1 MVGCEPARVRS
12 LAGIVAAVVAALTLL
27 ITALTV
33 STPNMAYA
41 GEASA
46 AMDGAELDWGEFAVE
61 SPGLV
66 PMGLSNDVQVEP
78 GSDGSEDESPT
89 DIDDASLDTGETF
102 VEPNMGG
109 TGDDSDIDPQYYSG
123 DVWLS
128 NGQWHTFTF
137 TLSENLLIK
146 LNISQWSNFT
156 WGDVYDCEL
165 TDASGHLY
173 AGWPI
178 KYNQYNKKYGYI
190 ALPRGTYHLKVHA
203 IGHSNRTRRISL
215 SYDTLRMS
223 NLNASSIE
231 REFND
236 ERADANCLVDANLYG
251 SLYNPWY
258 EYNGKKLDID
268 FYAIQINAPSTIY
281 VSLTGYQE
289 QKEYIESEYIGVAVF
304 DAKDNVV
311 HKNND
316 SKQET
321 LKYQTVYLD
330 QDSVSGDARSVCGF
344 DTGVLPAGTYY
355 LMVGSDSTLTFG
367 DAYGLYVEVTPASAP
382 ASFKD
387 VPAGTWYQPWVK
399 YASSNGL
406 MTGLKDDLGGYSGY
420 FDPDAQLTRAQVA
433 TVLWRAAG
441 SPSQGSSKFPDTVK
455 GSWYDEA
462 VAWCVSA
469 GVVTGYTS
477 GPDKGC
483 FRPDRAVTREELA
496 TMVWRFAKTQGI
508 DVSNPDPTKFNATVD
523 HASVSSFAVEP
534 LKWTAAAG
542 IMGGVDYGN
551 GQFGLEPQG
560 TATRAQAAKVFSVLV
575 RDILSGKVQVPTVGK
590 CTITFN
596 TNGGSA
602 VKSQTVKPGGKVT
615 KPASPTKTGHMFKGW
630 YSDKGCK
637 TAFNFNTQVKSNITL
652 YAKWEANKVKVTF
665 DANGGSTVAAQ
676 QVGYG
681 SKAKT
686 PPAPTRRG
694 YDFEGWYSDKGL
706 TKAYDFKTAVKS
718 NITLYAK
725 WQRQEAYAILYSD
738 GLLCFQYGNEPDKSH
753 GTVVK
758 SWTGFEGKTPA
769 DAPVSWSPESTVRPW
784 TLYGADRR
792 AVKSVVVRDRISVAY
807 GYDYFDGLENCTS
820 MDVNKFDVSK
830 ATDLSS
836 MFNGCSSV
844 TTLNVSSWDVSKA
857 EKLNSMFFGCS
868 SLESLDVSGWDVSSG
883 ADFRSMFYR
892 CSSLES
898 LDVSGWD
905 VSGGADFRSM
915 FYSCSS
921 LMSIDVSAWDIS
933 NATDISSMFED
944 CKLLTSLI
952 LPKCDAGKSGMDRD
966 IFKGC
971 AGLTSL
977 GFSGWNVK
985 DIDSALRS
993 LPDKGSLVQLDVSK
1007 ADTSGATDVSW
1018 LFYGCSSLESLDVAN
1033 WDVSKVEDFSYMFGG
1048 CSSLTALDLS
1058 GWDMSSAKEMR
1069 SMFSGCTSL
1078 EGLEIAQWNTPC
1090 VQNFNSMF
1098 GNCKALTSLD
1108 LSGWDTSSAEDCTW
1122 MFKGCASLQ
1131 SLDVSGWTMR
1141 SWVKSDYMFKDC
1153 SSLCSVTV
1161 GPGFGSLRSALPK
1174 GPWYD
1179 AAGKKYSSFPYKVA
1193 GTFTKYPP
1201 AASGDE
1207 ELDDASAVPTTPE
1220 IPAVTEGELDGLTYL
1235 TVPEGAVDAAGEAYA
1250 LDREYAELGGR
1261 CVGAGVYV
1269 TAYRGEATDLALPAQ
1284 IGGVDVVSAD
1294 LSWKGDAQAGISD
1307 PEGRTRLESLSLER
1321 GCGLASLDASGS
1333 DVAGIE
1339 LAGDEALGG
1348 LPALR
1353 FLDLSGTRVPS
1364 LDPTSMPALE
1374 RLALRGCPLGADSLA
1389 SLTTWSGATGLPAD
1403 LEGAGAK
1410 DEPSEPEQP
1419 GEPANPDQP
1428 AEPEQP
1434 SKPAN
1439 PDQPAEPEQPS
1450 NPAEPAVPGE
1460 PEQSAEPATPDQP
1473 SEPSEPAVPGES
1485 EQPAEPVGP
1494 ADSSESVTSGD
1505 PAIPAE
1511 LSESVNPGHISV
1523 LLTDVARIEES
1534 AA

>member
-1 MVGCEPARVRS
+1 
-12 LAGIVAAVVAALTLL
+12 
-27 ITALTV
+27 
-33 STPNMAYA
+33 
-41 GEASA
+41 
-46 AMDGAELDWGEFAVE
+46 
-61 SPGLV
+61 
-66 PMGLSNDVQVEP
+66 MGLSNDVQVDP
-78 GSDGSEDESPT
+78 GSDGSEDESSA

-165 TDASGHLY
+165 TDSSGHLY

-215 SYDTLRMS
+215 GYDTLTMPD
-223 NLNASSIE
+223 LNVTPVE
-231 REFND
+231 RELND
-236 ERADANCLVDANLYG
+236 KKEDANPLVDGNGAYG

-258 EYNGKKLDID
+258 EYNGNKIDID
-268 FYAIQINAPSTIY
+268 YYSIQINAPSEIRIT
-281 VSLTGYQE
+281 LTGYQK
-289 QKEYIESEYIGVAVF
+289 QKSYIENEYIGVSVL
-304 DAKDNVV
+304 DAKGNVA
-311 HKNND
+311 HRSND
-316 SKQET
+316 SNQKT
-321 LKYQTVYLD
+321 LEYTTIYSE
-330 QDSVSGDARSVCGF
+330 QDSISGNARSICGF
-344 DTGVLPAGTYY
+344 DTGVLPTGMYY
-355 LMVGSDSTLTFG
+355 LAVYTDSALTFG
-367 DAYGLYVEVTPASAP
+367 DAYGLYVEVVPASAP

-551 GQFGLEPQG
+551 GQYGLEPQG

-615 KPASPTKTGHMFKGW
+615 KPANPTKAGHTFKGW

-665 DANGGSTVAAQ
+665 EANGGSTVAAQ

-686 PPAPTRRG
+686 PTAPTRRG

-738 GLLCFQYGNEPDKSH
+738 GLLCFQYGNEPDNSH
-753 GTVVK
+753 GTVVR
-758 SWTGFEGKTPA
+758 SWTGFEGKN
-769 DAPVSWSPESTVRPW
+769 ESTWGNSRPW
-784 TLYGADRR
+784 SNNTS
-792 AVKSVVVRDRISVAY
+792 VKSIVVLDKIDIGNGK
-807 GYDYFDGLENCTS
+807 GYFTGLSGCTS
-820 MDVNKFDVSK
+820 MDLEKFDVSK
-830 ATDLSS
+830 ATSFYKLFEGCTALRTLSVADWDTS
-836 MFNGCSSV
+836 NVSNFSMMFNGCSSLESV
-844 TTLNVSSWDVSKA
+844 DVSRWDVAKGTDFSWMFTGCSALSDLNLASWKVDSAIEFDWMFASCTGLESLDLSTWSTPNLKSIDFMFRGCSSLTSLNLSGWNTKNVEYPSSVLEGCGVLETLGLSGWTVGSMDSVLYGIPNKPTLRTLDVSNGDASEARTLNRLFYGFSSLTTLDVGDWDVSKVTNFTSVF
-857 EKLNSMFFGCS
+857 EGCS
-868 SLESLDVSGWDVSSG
+868 SLVSVDVSKWDVSMANTFSSMFEGCSALKTLDVSGWTTSN
-883 ADFRSMFYR
+883 M
-892 CSSLES
+892 ES
-898 LDVSGWD
+898 P
-905 VSGGADFRSM
+905 A
-915 FYSCSS
+915 C
-921 LMSIDVSAWDIS
+921 
-933 NATDISSMFED
+933 MFED
-944 CKLLTSLI
+944 C
-952 LPKCDAGKSGMDRD
+952 
-966 IFKGC
+966 
-971 AGLTSL
+971 
-977 GFSGWNVK
+977 
-985 DIDSALRS
+985 
-993 LPDKGSLVQLDVSK
+993 
-1007 ADTSGATDVSW
+1007 
-1018 LFYGCSSLESLDVAN
+1018 SS
-1033 WDVSKVEDFSYMFGG
+1033 
-1048 CSSLTALDLS
+1048 
-1058 GWDMSSAKEMR
+1058 
-1069 SMFSGCTSL
+1069 
-1078 EGLEIAQWNTPC
+1078 I
-1090 VQNFNSMF
+1090 
-1098 GNCKALTSLD
+1098 TSLD
-1108 LSGWDTSSAEDCTW
+1108 LSGWDTSKVNIYYNVFKNCSSLSTLDISGWKVTW
-1122 MFKGCASLQ
+1122 HQSKTTTFDGCASL
-1131 SLDVSGWTMR
+1131 
-1141 SWVKSDYMFKDC
+1141 
-1153 SSLCSVTV
+1153 SSLTV
-1161 GPGFGSLRSALPK
+1161 GPGFGSLRSSVPS

-1179 AAGKKYSSFPYKVA
+1179 ATGKYYSSFPYNA
-1193 GTFTKYPP
+1193 SGTYTTYPP
-1201 AASGDE
+1201 TASGDE

-1235 TVPEGAVDAAGEAYA
+1235 TVPEGAVDAAGEAYV
-1250 LDREYAELGGR
+1250 LDREYTELGGR
-1261 CVGAGVYV
+1261 YVGAGVYV

-1284 IGGVDVVSAD
+1284 IGGTDVVSAD
-1294 LSWKGDAQAGISD
+1294 LSWKGDAQAGAPD
-1307 PEGRTRLESLSLER
+1307 PDGRTRLESLSLER

-1333 DVAGIE
+1333 DVAGIG

-1353 FLDLSGTRVPS
+1353 FLDLSGTRVSS
-1364 LDPTSMPALE
+1364 LDPTPMPALE
-1374 RLALRGCPLGADSLA
+1374 RLALRGCPLGADSLEA
-1389 SLTTWSGATGLPAD
+1389 LAAWSGATGLPAD

-1410 DEPSEPEQP
+1410 DEPSEPGRP
-1419 GEPANPDQP
+1419 SEPANPDQP
-1428 AEPEQP
+1428 SA
-1434 SKPAN
+1434 PAA
-1439 PDQPAEPEQPS
+1439 PAEPEQPS
-1450 NPAEPAVPGE
+1450 NPAEPSEPAVPSE
-1460 PEQSAEPATPDQP
+1460 PEQP
-1473 SEPSEPAVPGES
+1473 SEPSEPAVPAEP
-1485 EQPAEPVGP
+1485 EQPSEPAAPASPDPEPAPAPDAAEG
-1494 ADSSESVTSGD
+1494 SESDV
-1505 PAIPAE
+1505 
-1511 LSESVNPGHISV
+1511 ISV
-1523 LLTDVARIEES
+1523 DQAEELVA
-1534 AA
+1534 

>member
-1 MVGCEPARVRS
+1 M
-12 LAGIVAAVVAALTLL
+12 
-27 ITALTV
+27 
-33 STPNMAYA
+33 PNMVYA
-41 GEASA
+41 GEVSSA
-46 AMDGAELDWGEFAVE
+46 MAGADLDWGEFAVE

-66 PMGLSNDVQVEP
+66 PMGLSNDVQAEP
-78 GSDGSEDESPT
+78 GNDGSEDESPAG
-89 DIDDASLDTGETF
+89 IDDASLDTGETF
-102 VEPNMGG
+102 VEPNISGM
-109 TGDDSDIDPQYYSG
+109 GDDSDIDPQYYSG

-137 TLSENLLIK
+137 TLSENLFIK

-236 ERADANCLVDANLYG
+236 ERADANRLVDANLYG

-258 EYNGKKLDID
+258 EYNGKTPDID

-321 LKYQTVYLD
+321 LEYQTVYLD

-344 DTGVLPAGTYY
+344 NTGVLPAGTYY

-367 DAYGLYVEVTPASAP
+367 DAYGLYVEVAPASAP

-551 GQFGLEPQG
+551 GQYGLEPQG

-596 TNGGSA
+596 SNGGSA

-615 KPASPTKTGHMFKGW
+615 KPANPTKTGHTFKGW

-686 PPAPTRRG
+686 PTAPTRRG

-753 GTVVK
+753 GTVVN

-784 TLYGADRR
+784 TLNGADRR

-807 GYDYFDGLENCTS
+807 GYKYFDGLENCTS
-820 MDVNKFDVSK
+820 MDINKFDVSK
-830 ATDLSS
+830 ATDLSY
-836 MFNGCSSV
+836 MFKGCSSV
-844 TTLNVSSWDVSKA
+844 VALNVSSWDVSKT
-857 EKLNSMFFGCS
+857 EKLNSMFSGCS

-883 ADFRSMFYR
+883 TDFRYMF
-892 CSSLES
+892 
-898 LDVSGWD
+898 DG
-905 VSGGADFRSM
+905 
-915 FYSCSS
+915 CSS

-944 CKLLTSLI
+944 CKSLTSLV
-952 LPKCDAGKSGMDRD
+952 LPKCGAGKYGMAGS
-966 IFKGC
+966 IFNGC

-977 GFSGWNVK
+977 GLSEWNVEN
-985 DIDSALRS
+985 IESALVS
-993 LPDKGSLVQLDVSK
+993 LPDKGSLVHLDVSK
-1007 ADTSGATDVSW
+1007 ADTSGVTDVSG
-1018 LFYGCSSLESLDVAN
+1018 LFWGCSSLESLDVAN
-1033 WDVSKVEDFSYMFGG
+1033 WDVSRIEDFSRMFGG

-1058 GWDMSSAKEMR
+1058 GWDMSSAKEIR

-1078 EGLEIAQWNTPC
+1078 ESLEIAQWNMPY
-1090 VQNFNSMF
+1090 VQELNFVF
-1098 GNCKALTSLD
+1098 EDCKALTFLDLSGWDVSNVRDYSWMFEGCTSLQSLD
-1108 LSGWDTSSAEDCTW
+1108 LSGWVLRSYAEYKYMLDDSP
-1122 MFKGCASLQ
+1122 SL
-1131 SLDVSGWTMR
+1131 R
-1141 SWVKSDYMFKDC
+1141 
-1153 SSLCSVTV
+1153 SVTV
-1161 GPGFGSLRSALPK
+1161 GPGFGSLCLAMPD

-1179 AAGKKYSSFPYKVA
+1179 AAGKKYSSFPYQVA

-1207 ELDDASAVPTTPE
+1207 ESDDASTAPTTPE
-1220 IPAVTEGELDGLTYL
+1220 NPAVTEGEFDGLTYL
-1235 TVPEGAVDAAGEAYA
+1235 TVPEGAIDAAGEAYV

-1261 CVGAGVYV
+1261 YVGAGVYV
-1269 TAYRGEATDLALPAQ
+1269 TAYRGEAVDLALPAQ

-1307 PEGRTRLESLSLER
+1307 PDGRTRLESLSLER

-1333 DVAGIE
+1333 DVAE
-1339 LAGDEALGG
+1339 LKLAGDEALGG

-1353 FLDLSGTRVPS
+1353 FLDLSGTRVSS

-1403 LEGAGAK
+1403 LEGAGAEV
-1410 DEPSEPEQP
+1410 EPSEPEQP

-1434 SKPAN
+1434 SN
-1439 PDQPAEPEQPS
+1439 PAEPS
-1450 NPAEPAVPGE
+1450 EPAVPGGS
-1460 PEQSAEPATPDQP
+1460 EQPAEPAIPDQP
-1473 SEPSEPAVPGES
+1473 SEPSEPAAPDQLEHPAESGQPSEPAVPGES
-1485 EQPAEPVGP
+1485 EQPAESVGP
-1494 ADSSESVTSGD
+1494 TDFSEPVTSGD
-1505 PAIPAE
+1505 SAIPAE
-1511 LSESVNPGHISV
+1511 LSESVDLGHISV
-1523 LLTDVARIEES
+1523 LPAGVARIEEP

>member
-1 MVGCEPARVRS
+1 
-12 LAGIVAAVVAALTLL
+12 
-27 ITALTV
+27 
-33 STPNMAYA
+33 MAYA

-46 AMDGAELDWGEFAVE
+46 AMDGADFDWGEFAVE

-66 PMGLSNDVQVEP
+66 PMGLSNDVQAEP
-78 GSDGSEDESPT
+78 GSDGSEDGSSA

-165 TDASGHLY
+165 TDSSGHLY

-215 SYDTLRMS
+215 SYDTLTMPD
-223 NLNASSIE
+223 LNVTPVE

-236 ERADANCLVDANLYG
+236 KQEDANPLTDHNGAYG

-258 EYNGKKLDID
+258 AYNGD
-268 FYAIQINAPSTIY
+268 FSEADYYSIQLNASSNIHAI
-281 VSLTGYQE
+281 VTGYQK
-289 QKEYIESEYIGVAVF
+289 QSIYSDYEYVNVALF
-304 DAKDNVV
+304 NARGDVV
-311 HKNND
+311 HMNND
-316 SKQET
+316 DAQDLLACRSI
-321 LKYQTVYLD
+321 YMD

-355 LMVGSDSTLTFG
+355 LAVYTDSVETFG
-367 DAYGLYVEVTPASAP
+367 DAYGLYVEVAPASAP
-382 ASFKD
+382 ATFKD

-496 TMVWRFAKTQGI
+496 TMVWRFAKTQGV
-508 DVSNPDPTKFNATVD
+508 DVSNPDPAKFNATVD

-551 GQFGLEPQG
+551 GKFGLEPQG
-560 TATRAQAAKVFSVLV
+560 TATRAQAAKVFSVLA

-615 KPASPTKTGHMFKGW
+615 KPANPTKTGHTFTGW

-652 YAKWEANKVKVTF
+652 YAKWEKL
-665 DANGGSTVAAQ
+665 
-676 QVGYG
+676 
-681 SKAKT
+681 
-686 PPAPTRRG
+686 PPV
-694 YDFEGWYSDKGL
+694 YC
-706 TKAYDFKTAVKS
+706 V
-718 NITLYAK
+718 LYA
-725 WQRQEAYAILYSD
+725 D
-738 GLLCFQYGNEPDKSH
+738 GLLSLQRGADTDNSH
-753 GTVVK
+753 GKVIGK
-758 SWTGFEGKTPA
+758 WEGLGG
-769 DAPVSWSPESTVRPW
+769 SYSRPW
-784 TLYGADRR
+784 DGYEEKVRN
-792 AVKSVVVRDRISVAY
+792 VVVRDPIELPADSSRLFS
-807 GYDYFDGLENCTS
+807 GLKNCAS
-820 MDVNKFDVSK
+820 MDVTKLDVSK
-830 ATDLSS
+830 VTNMAD
-836 MFNGCSSV
+836 MFH
-844 TTLNVSSWDVSKA
+844 
-857 EKLNSMFFGCS
+857 GCS
-868 SLESLDVSGWDVSSG
+868 SLTSLDVSGWDVSHVT
-883 ADFRSMFYR
+883 DFSDVFEDCRSLASLDVSQWNVSSTTWMFGTFYG
-892 CSSLES
+892 CESLTS

-905 VSGGADFRSM
+905 VSK
-915 FYSCSS
+915 
-921 LMSIDVSAWDIS
+921 V
-933 NATDISSMFED
+933 TDMEY
-944 CKLLTSLI
+944 
-952 LPKCDAGKSGMDRD
+952 
-966 IFKGC
+966 
-971 AGLTSL
+971 
-977 GFSGWNVK
+977 V
-985 DIDSALRS
+985 
-993 LPDKGSLVQLDVSK
+993 
-1007 ADTSGATDVSW
+1007 
-1018 LFYGCSSLESLDVAN
+1018 
-1033 WDVSKVEDFSYMFGG
+1033 
-1048 CSSLTALDLS
+1048 
-1058 GWDMSSAKEMR
+1058 
-1069 SMFSGCTSL
+1069 
-1078 EGLEIAQWNTPC
+1078 
-1090 VQNFNSMF
+1090 F
-1098 GNCKALTSLD
+1098 GNCFNLISLNIA
-1108 LSGWDTSSAEDCTW
+1108 GWDTSGVEEANS
-1122 MFKGCASLQ
+1122 FASYAGA
-1131 SLDVSGWTMR
+1131 LD
-1141 SWVKSDYMFKDC
+1141 K
-1153 SSLCSVTV
+1153 VTV
-1161 GPGFGSLRSALPK
+1161 GPKFTLGEYLPD

-1179 AAGKKYSSFPYKVA
+1179 ESGKSWDTVPSGVG
-1193 GTFTKYPP
+1193 GTFSKTRPSGNKTASEAPNLEEVDAP
-1201 AASGDE
+1201 AGIG
-1207 ELDDASAVPTTPE
+1207 PE
-1220 IPAVTEGELDGLTYL
+1220 NDKNLADVAVTRGVTDSGLEYAM
-1235 TVPEGAVDAAGEAYA
+1235 VPEGAVDAAGEAYA

-1494 ADSSESVTSGD
+1494 ADSSEPVTSGD

-1511 LSESVNPGHISV
+1511 LSESVDLGHISALPTGV
-1523 LLTDVARIEES
+1523 TRIEES

>member
-1 MVGCEPARVRS
+1 
-12 LAGIVAAVVAALTLL
+12 
-27 ITALTV
+27 
-33 STPNMAYA
+33 
-41 GEASA
+41 
-46 AMDGAELDWGEFAVE
+46 
-61 SPGLV
+61 
-66 PMGLSNDVQVEP
+66 MGLSNDVQVEP
-78 GSDGSEDESPT
+78 GSDGSEDESPAN
-89 DIDDASLDTGETF
+89 IDDASLDTGETF

-109 TGDDSDIDPQYYSG
+109 AGDDSDIDPQYYSG

-137 TLSENLLIK
+137 TLSENLFIK

-165 TDASGHLY
+165 TDSSGHLY

-215 SYDTLRMS
+215 SYDALRTS
-223 NLNASSIE
+223 DLNAASVE

-236 ERADANCLVDANLYG
+236 QRADANRLVGSILYG

-258 EYNGKKLDID
+258 EYNGKELDVD
-268 FYAIQINAPSTIY
+268 FYSIQINAPSTID
-281 VSLTGYQE
+281 VTLTGYQE
-289 QKEYIESEYIGVAVF
+289 QKEYFESEYIAVAVY

-316 SKQET
+316 SKQDT
-321 LKYQTVYLD
+321 LEYQTVYLD
-330 QDSVSGDARSVCGF
+330 QDSVSGNARSVCGF
-344 DTGVLPAGTYY
+344 DTGVLPAGMYY

-367 DAYGLYVEVTPASAP
+367 DAYGLYVKVTPASAP

-496 TMVWRFAKTQGI
+496 TMVWRFAKTQGV
-508 DVSNPDPTKFNATVD
+508 DVSNPDPAKFNATVD

-551 GQFGLEPQG
+551 GQYGLEPQG

-615 KPASPTKTGHMFKGW
+615 KPANPTKTGHTFKGW

-665 DANGGSTVAAQ
+665 NANGGSTVATQ

-681 SKAKT
+681 SKAKAPT
-686 PPAPTRRG
+686 APTRHG
-694 YDFEGWYSDKGL
+694 YDFKGWYSDKGL

-769 DAPVSWSPESTVRPW
+769 DAPVSWSSESTVRPW
-784 TLYGADRR
+784 TLFGKDCK

-807 GYDYFDGLENCTS
+807 GYEYFDGLENCTS
-820 MDVNKFDVSK
+820 MDISKFDVSK
-830 ATDLSS
+830 ATDLSC
-836 MFNGCSSV
+836 MFEDCSSV
-844 TTLNVSSWDVSKA
+844 TTLNVSGWDVSKA
-857 EKLNSMFFGCS
+857 EKLSSMFSGCS

-883 ADFRSMFYR
+883 TDFRSMFYR

-905 VSGGADFRSM
+905 VSSGTDFRSM
-915 FYSCSS
+915 FYGCSS
-921 LMSIDVSAWDIS
+921 LMAIDVSAWNIS

-944 CKLLTSLI
+944 CKSLTSLV
-952 LPKCDAGKSGMDRD
+952 LPKCGAGEYGMAGS
-966 IFKGC
+966 IFNGC

-977 GFSGWNVK
+977 GLSEWNVEN
-985 DIDSALRS
+985 IELALLS
-993 LPDKGSLVQLDVSK
+993 LPDKGSLVHLDVSK
-1007 ADTSGATDVSW
+1007 ADTSGVTDVSG
-1018 LFYGCSSLESLDVAN
+1018 LFRGCSSLESLDVAN
-1033 WDVSKVEDFSYMFGG
+1033 WDVSRIEDFSSMFSG

-1058 GWDMSSAKEMR
+1058 GWDVSNIRDYSW
-1069 SMFSGCTSL
+1069 MFYGCTSL
-1078 EGLEIAQWNTPC
+1078 R
-1090 VQNFNSMF
+1090 
-1098 GNCKALTSLD
+1098 
-1108 LSGWDTSSAEDCTW
+1108 
-1122 MFKGCASLQ
+1122 
-1131 SLDVSGWTMR
+1131 SLDVSGWAIR
-1141 SWVKSDYMFKDC
+1141 SYVEYKGMLDGC
-1153 SSLCSVTV
+1153 SSLCSITV
-1161 GPGFGSLRSALPK
+1161 GPGFDSLCSALPR

-1179 AAGKKYSSFPYKVA
+1179 AAGNYYSYFPHNVS
-1193 GTFTKYPP
+1193 GTYTTYPP
-1201 AASGDE
+1201 ATSGDE
-1207 ELDDASAVPTTPE
+1207 ELGDASTAPTTPE
-1220 IPAVTEGELDGLTYL
+1220 VPAVTEGELDGLTYL
-1235 TVPEGAVDAAGEAYA
+1235 AVPEGAVDAAGEAYV

-1261 CVGAGVYV
+1261 YVCGGVYV

-1284 IGGVDVVSAD
+1284 IEGADVVSAD
-1294 LSWKGDAQAGISD
+1294 LSWGGDAQAGTPD
-1307 PEGRTRLESLSLER
+1307 PDGRTRLESLSLER

-1333 DVAGIE
+1333 DVAGIG

-1353 FLDLSGTRVPS
+1353 FLDLSGTRVSS
-1364 LDPTSMPALE
+1364 LDPTPMPALE
-1374 RLALRGCPLGADSLA
+1374 RLALRGCPRGADSLEA
-1389 SLTTWSGATGLPAD
+1389 LAAWSGATGLPAD

-1410 DEPSEPEQP
+1410 DEPSEPGRP
-1419 GEPANPDQP
+1419 SEPANPDQP
-1428 AEPEQP
+1428 GEPE
-1434 SKPAN
+1434 
-1439 PDQPAEPEQPS
+1439 QPAEPEQPS
-1450 NPAEPAVPGE
+1450 NPAEPSEPSEPAAPSE
-1460 PEQSAEPATPDQP
+1460 PEQP
-1473 SEPSEPAVPGES
+1473 SEPSEPAVPAEP
-1485 EQPAEPVGP
+1485 EQPSEPAAPASPEPDLAPAPDAAEG
-1494 ADSSESVTSGD
+1494 SE
-1505 PAIPAE
+1505 P
-1511 LSESVNPGHISV
+1511 
-1523 LLTDVARIEES
+1523 DVASVDQAEEL

>member
-1 MVGCEPARVRS
+1 M
-12 LAGIVAAVVAALTLL
+12 
-27 ITALTV
+27 
-33 STPNMAYA
+33 PNMAYA
-41 GEASA
+41 GEASS
-46 AMDGAELDWGEFAVE
+46 AMAGADLDWGEFAVG

-78 GSDGSEDESPT
+78 GSDGSEDESPAN
-89 DIDDASLDTGETF
+89 IDDASLDTGETF

-109 TGDDSDIDPQYYSG
+109 AGDDSDIDPQYYSG

-137 TLSENLLIK
+137 TLSENLFIK

-165 TDASGHLY
+165 TDSSGHLY

-215 SYDTLRMS
+215 SYDTLRMPD
-223 NLNASSIE
+223 LNAVSVE
-231 REFND
+231 RELND
-236 ERADANCLVDANLYG
+236 QRADANRLVGSILYG

-258 EYNGKKLDID
+258 EYNGKELDVD
-268 FYAIQINAPSTIY
+268 FYSIQINAPSTIY

-289 QKEYIESEYIGVAVF
+289 QKEYFESEYITVAVF

-316 SKQET
+316 SKQDT
-321 LKYQTVYLD
+321 LEYQTVYLD
-330 QDSVSGDARSVCGF
+330 QDSVSGNARSVCGF
-344 DTGVLPAGTYY
+344 DTGVLPTGTYY

-367 DAYGLYVEVTPASAP
+367 DAYGLHVEVAPASAP
-382 ASFKD
+382 AAFKD

-551 GQFGLEPQG
+551 GQYGLEPQG

-615 KPASPTKTGHMFKGW
+615 KPANPTKTGHTFKGW

-652 YAKWEANKVKVTF
+652 YAKWEANKVKVAF
-665 DANGGSTVAAQ
+665 NANGGSTVATQ

-681 SKAKT
+681 SKAKAPT
-686 PPAPTRRG
+686 APTRRG
-694 YDFEGWYSDKGL
+694 YDFKGWYSDKGL

-753 GTVVK
+753 GTAVK

-769 DAPVSWSPESTVRPW
+769 DAPVSWSSESTVRPW
-784 TLYGADRR
+784 TLFGKDCK

-807 GYDYFDGLENCTS
+807 GYEYFDGFENCTS
-820 MDVNKFDVSK
+820 MDISKFDVSK
-830 ATDLSS
+830 ATDLSC
-836 MFNGCSSV
+836 MFEDCSSV
-844 TTLNVSSWDVSKA
+844 TTLNVSGWDVSKA
-857 EKLNSMFFGCS
+857 EKLSSMFSGCS

-883 ADFRSMFYR
+883 TDFRSMFY
-892 CSSLES
+892 
-898 LDVSGWD
+898 G
-905 VSGGADFRSM
+905 
-915 FYSCSS
+915 CSS
-921 LMSIDVSAWDIS
+921 LMSIDVSAWNIS

-944 CKLLTSLI
+944 CKSLTSLV
-952 LPKCDAGKSGMDRD
+952 LPKCGAGEYGMAGS
-966 IFKGC
+966 IFNGC

-977 GFSGWNVK
+977 GLSEWNVEN
-985 DIDSALRS
+985 IELALLS
-993 LPDKGSLVQLDVSK
+993 LPDKGSLVHLDVSK
-1007 ADTSGATDVSW
+1007 ADTSGVTDVSG
-1018 LFYGCSSLESLDVAN
+1018 LFRGCSSLESLDVAN
-1033 WDVSKVEDFSYMFGG
+1033 WDVSRIEDFSSMFSG

-1058 GWDMSSAKEMR
+1058 GWDVSNIRDYSW
-1069 SMFSGCTSL
+1069 MFYGCTSL
-1078 EGLEIAQWNTPC
+1078 R
-1090 VQNFNSMF
+1090 
-1098 GNCKALTSLD
+1098 
-1108 LSGWDTSSAEDCTW
+1108 
-1122 MFKGCASLQ
+1122 
-1131 SLDVSGWTMR
+1131 SLDVSGWAIR
-1141 SWVKSDYMFKDC
+1141 SYVEYKGMLDGC
-1153 SSLCSVTV
+1153 SSLCSITV
-1161 GPGFGSLRSALPK
+1161 GPGFDSLCSALPR

-1179 AAGKKYSSFPYKVA
+1179 AAGNYYSYFPHNVS
-1193 GTFTKYPP
+1193 GTYTTYPP
-1201 AASGDE
+1201 ATSGDE
-1207 ELDDASAVPTTPE
+1207 ELGDASTAPTTPE
-1220 IPAVTEGELDGLTYL
+1220 VPAVTEGELDGLTYL
-1235 TVPEGAVDAAGEAYA
+1235 AVPEGAVDAAGEAYV

-1261 CVGAGVYV
+1261 YVGAGVYV

-1284 IGGVDVVSAD
+1284 IEGVDVVSAD
-1294 LSWKGDAQAGISD
+1294 LSWGGDAQAGTPD
-1307 PEGRTRLESLSLER
+1307 PDGRTRLESLSLER

-1333 DVAGIE
+1333 DVAE
-1339 LAGDEALGG
+1339 LRLAGDEALGG

-1364 LDPTSMPALE
+1364 LDPTPMPALE
-1374 RLALRGCPLGADSLA
+1374 RLALRGCPLGADSLEA
-1389 SLTTWSGATGLPAD
+1389 LRAWSGATGLPAD
-1403 LEGAGAK
+1403 LEGAGTE
-1410 DEPSEPEQP
+1410 DEPSEPEQPSEPASPDQPAEPEQPSEPAGPGQP

-1428 AEPEQP
+1428 SA
-1434 SKPAN
+1434 PAA
-1439 PDQPAEPEQPS
+1439 PAEPEQPS
-1450 NPAEPAVPGE
+1450 NPAEPSEPAVPSE
-1460 PEQSAEPATPDQP
+1460 PEQP
-1473 SEPSEPAVPGES
+1473 SEPSEPAVPAEP
-1485 EQPAEPVGP
+1485 EQPSEPAAPASPDPEPAPAPDAAEG
-1494 ADSSESVTSGD
+1494 SESDV
-1505 PAIPAE
+1505 
-1511 LSESVNPGHISV
+1511 ISV
-1523 LLTDVARIEES
+1523 DQAEELVA
-1534 AA
+1534 

>member
-1 MVGCEPARVRS
+1 M
-12 LAGIVAAVVAALTLL
+12 
-27 ITALTV
+27 
-33 STPNMAYA
+33 PNMAYA
-41 GEASA
+41 GEASS
-46 AMDGAELDWGEFAVE
+46 AMAGADLDWGEFAVG

-78 GSDGSEDESPT
+78 GSDGSEDESPAN
-89 DIDDASLDTGETF
+89 IDDASLDTGETF

-109 TGDDSDIDPQYYSG
+109 AGDDSDIDPQYYSG

-137 TLSENLLIK
+137 TLSENLFIK

-165 TDASGHLY
+165 TDSSGHLY

-215 SYDTLRMS
+215 SYDTLRMPD
-223 NLNASSIE
+223 LNAVSVE
-231 REFND
+231 RELND
-236 ERADANCLVDANLYG
+236 QRADANRLVGSILYG

-258 EYNGKKLDID
+258 EYNGKELDVD
-268 FYAIQINAPSTIY
+268 FYSIQINAPSTIY

-289 QKEYIESEYIGVAVF
+289 QKEYFESEYITVAVF

-316 SKQET
+316 SKQDT
-321 LKYQTVYLD
+321 LEYQTVYLD
-330 QDSVSGDARSVCGF
+330 QDSVSGNARSVCGF
-344 DTGVLPAGTYY
+344 DTGVLPTGTYY

-367 DAYGLYVEVTPASAP
+367 DAYGLHVEVAPASAP
-382 ASFKD
+382 AAFKD

-551 GQFGLEPQG
+551 GQYGLEPQG

-615 KPASPTKTGHMFKGW
+615 KPANPTKTGHTFKGW

-652 YAKWEANKVKVTF
+652 YAKWEANKVKVAF
-665 DANGGSTVAAQ
+665 NANGGSTVATQ

-681 SKAKT
+681 SKAKAPT
-686 PPAPTRRG
+686 APTRRG
-694 YDFEGWYSDKGL
+694 YDFKGWYSDKGL

-753 GTVVK
+753 GTAVK

-769 DAPVSWSPESTVRPW
+769 DAPVSWSSESTVRPW
-784 TLYGADRR
+784 TLFGKDCK

-807 GYDYFDGLENCTS
+807 GYEYFDGFENCTS
-820 MDVNKFDVSK
+820 MDISKFDVSK
-830 ATDLSS
+830 ATDLSC
-836 MFNGCSSV
+836 MFEDCSSV
-844 TTLNVSSWDVSKA
+844 TTLNVSGWDVSKA
-857 EKLNSMFFGCS
+857 EKLSSMFSGCS

-883 ADFRSMFYR
+883 TDFRSMFYR

-905 VSGGADFRSM
+905 VSSGTDFRSM
-915 FYSCSS
+915 FYGCSS
-921 LMSIDVSAWDIS
+921 LMSIDVSAWNIS

-944 CKLLTSLI
+944 CKSLTSLV
-952 LPKCDAGKSGMDRD
+952 LPKCGAGEYGMAGS
-966 IFKGC
+966 IFNGC

-977 GFSGWNVK
+977 GLSEWNVEN
-985 DIDSALRS
+985 IELALLS
-993 LPDKGSLVQLDVSK
+993 LPDKGSLVHLDVSK
-1007 ADTSGATDVSW
+1007 ADTSGVTDVSG
-1018 LFYGCSSLESLDVAN
+1018 LFRGCSSLESLDVAN
-1033 WDVSKVEDFSYMFGG
+1033 WDVSRIEDFSSMFSG

-1058 GWDMSSAKEMR
+1058 GWDVSNIRDYSW
-1069 SMFSGCTSL
+1069 MFYGCTSL
-1078 EGLEIAQWNTPC
+1078 R
-1090 VQNFNSMF
+1090 
-1098 GNCKALTSLD
+1098 
-1108 LSGWDTSSAEDCTW
+1108 
-1122 MFKGCASLQ
+1122 
-1131 SLDVSGWTMR
+1131 SLDVSGWAIR
-1141 SWVKSDYMFKDC
+1141 SYVEYKGMLDGC
-1153 SSLCSVTV
+1153 SSLCSITV
-1161 GPGFGSLRSALPK
+1161 GPGFDSLCSALPR

-1179 AAGKKYSSFPYKVA
+1179 AAGNYYSYFPHNVS
-1193 GTFTKYPP
+1193 GTYTTYPP
-1201 AASGDE
+1201 ATSGDE
-1207 ELDDASAVPTTPE
+1207 ELGDASTAPTTPE
-1220 IPAVTEGELDGLTYL
+1220 VPAVTEGELDGLTYL
-1235 TVPEGAVDAAGEAYA
+1235 AVPEGAVDAAGEAYV

-1261 CVGAGVYV
+1261 YVGAGVYV

-1284 IGGVDVVSAD
+1284 IEGADVVSAD
-1294 LSWKGDAQAGISD
+1294 LSWGGDAQAGVPD
-1307 PEGRTRLESLSLER
+1307 PDGRTRLESLALER
-1321 GCGLASLDASGS
+1321 GCRLASLDASGS
-1333 DVAGIE
+1333 DVAGIG

-1364 LDPTSMPALE
+1364 FDPVCMPALE
-1374 RLALRGCPLGADSLA
+1374 RLVLRGCPLGADSLA

-1403 LEGAGAK
+1403 LEGAGVE

-1419 GEPANPDQP
+1419 AEPSQPSEPEQP
-1428 AEPEQP
+1428 AEPATPDQP
-1434 SKPAN
+1434 GESVVPGE
-1439 PDQPAEPEQPS
+1439 PGQPAEPEQPS

-1460 PEQSAEPATPDQP
+1460 PEQPAEPATPDQP
-1473 SEPSEPAVPGES
+1473 SEPSGPAAPSES
-1485 EQPAEPVGP
+1485 EQPSEPAAPSEPVQPAVPSESAGSELAFISG
-1494 ADSSESVTSGD
+1494 ADSGLDSAGSESFSL
-1505 PAIPAE
+1505 I
-1511 LSESVNPGHISV
+1511 
-1523 LLTDVARIEES
+1523 
-1534 AA
+1534 